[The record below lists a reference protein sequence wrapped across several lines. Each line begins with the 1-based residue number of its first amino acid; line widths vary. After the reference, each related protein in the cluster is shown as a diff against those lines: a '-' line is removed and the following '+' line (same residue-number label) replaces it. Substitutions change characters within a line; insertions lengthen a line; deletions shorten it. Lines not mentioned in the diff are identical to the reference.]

1 MGGILITG
9 GAGFIGSHAARAF
22 ACRGD
27 RVVIIDNR
35 SRKGTAVNLGQLHAD
50 VAGIEDYNLD
60 IRDGDAMRRVI
71 ADVKPDAV
79 LHLAGQVAVTWS
91 VDNPRYD
98 FECNA
103 LGTFNVLEAVRAG
116 APNACVIFS
125 STNKVY
131 GGLEHEGVLLTTE
144 GYRFK
149 SAVHG
154 ISESSQLDFHSPYG
168 CSKGAA
174 DQYVRDYGRIY
185 GLRTVVA
192 RQSCIYGTH
201 QYGIEDQGW
210 IAWMT
215 IAAMLDR
222 EITIY
227 GDGHQVRDVLMV
239 DDLIQFYMK
248 AIAAPDSTYPAIFN
262 VGGGPDNCLSINLL
276 LTKLESLVGR
286 RVRRGTN
293 DWRPG
298 DQRVYISDIRRAESV
313 LGWSPRTT
321 IDVGVEKLVRWVS
334 DNRAIIE
341 SVLNGTNLG
350 VGPLRVDTSRAMTS

>member
-1 MGGILITG
+1 MSRIIITG

-22 ACRGD
+22 AKRGD
-27 RVVIIDNR
+27 TVVIIDDR
-35 SRKGTAVNLGQLHAD
+35 SRKGTAVNLAQLHAD

-60 IRDGDAMRRVI
+60 IRDGDAIRGVV
-71 ADVKPDAV
+71 AYVNPHAV

-91 VDNPRYD
+91 IDDPRYD

-116 APNACVIFS
+116 APEARVIFS

-131 GGLEHEGVLLTTE
+131 GGLEHEGVTLSAE
-144 GYRFK
+144 GYRFEMPI
-149 SAVHG
+149 HG
-154 ISESSQLDFHSPYG
+154 ISEESLLDFHSPYG

-222 EITIY
+222 EITVY
-227 GDGHQVRDVLMV
+227 GDGHQVRDVLFV
-239 DDLIQFYMK
+239 DDLIEFYMK
-248 AIAAPDSTYPAIFN
+248 AISAPDDAYPAIFN
-262 VGGGPDNCLSINLL
+262 VGGGVNNSLSINLL
-276 LTKLESLVGR
+276 LSKLGALLGR
-286 RVRRGTN
+286 RVRQVKK

-298 DQRVYISDIRRAESV
+298 DQRVYISDIRHAQNV
-313 LGWSPRTT
+313 LGWSPRTPV
-321 IDVGVEKLVRWVS
+321 DVGVEALLRWVAE
-334 DNRAIIE
+334 NRAIIE
-341 SVLNGTNLG
+341 SVLG
-350 VGPLRVDTSRAMTS
+350 S